1 MLADLGTD
9 KLNQAAYQAVVDT
22 ATRAVGEALQGITEL
37 QARLGTAQERVKNAN
52 DRMSIQID
60 IMTNHIGALE
70 GVDPYEASSRLSSL
84 LTQVETAYAMTAR
97 IQQLTSSTTCPP
109 GDQPRLGWKPMYQ
122 FSYAE
127 VLDETPKGARER
139 ERQAIDR
146 SIELLREAEA
156 QGVRSR
162 AAVEAILFV
171 RRLWGYLIEDLA
183 RPDNDLPQKL
193 RADLISIGLWIMRE
207 AEQIRLETS
216 SNFKGLIDVSTA
228 IRDGLE

>member
-1 MLADLGTD
+1 
-9 KLNQAAYQAVVDT
+9 
-22 ATRAVGEALQGITEL
+22 
-37 QARLGTAQERVKNAN
+37 
-52 DRMSIQID
+52 
-60 IMTNHIGALE
+60 
-70 GVDPYEASSRLSSL
+70 
-84 LTQVETAYAMTAR
+84 
-97 IQQLTSSTTCPP
+97 
-109 GDQPRLGWKPMYQ
+109 MYQ

-162 AAVEAILFV
+162 AAIEAILFV

-193 RADLISIGLWIMRE
+193 RADLISIGLWMMRE
-207 AEQIRLETS
+207 AEQIQTRGLQQLQGADRRIDRHPRRPRIVRHQDRPETS
-216 SNFKGLIDVSTA
+216 HASPIHHEQHDPILNHDFDS
-228 IRDGLE
+228 RDGREQEYARLQYVPAAADRGDEEPGPDQADGLRAVHRPARLLLQRRAGGQDQRQARRHDVVPGADAGGGLHRPHR